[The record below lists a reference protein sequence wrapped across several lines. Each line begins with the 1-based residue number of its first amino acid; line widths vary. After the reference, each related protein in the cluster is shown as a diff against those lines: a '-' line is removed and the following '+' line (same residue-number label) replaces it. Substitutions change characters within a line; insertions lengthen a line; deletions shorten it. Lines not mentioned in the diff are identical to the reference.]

1 MFSVKEVIVG
11 DAVGKSW
18 MFLNI
23 FLDFH
28 VFSSSSMDRLLCS
41 FVVLESAMKN
51 VGMDGLLIVSNWF
64 FNDKRCYSDV
74 FCSY

>member
-23 FLDFH
+23 FLDFY
-28 VFSSSSMDRLLCS
+28 VCSSSSMDRLLCS

-51 VGMDGLLIVSNWF
+51 VNIDRLLIISSFSANLLF
-64 FNDKRCYSDV
+64 ILCN
-74 FCSY
+74 